1 MIITAGIYKGRK
13 LQAPDS
19 KIARPTLSKVRMGVF
34 NSLYS
39 LIGEFDGKTFL
50 DLFGGSGIMGLEALS
65 RGFSDVDVYEMNRVA
80 AEIIK
85 KNYATVG
92 LKPNLTIG
100 NSLKL
105 IENSKKNYDVVY
117 VDPPYDSDIYEQI
130 LPKLNSTYVVAEHS
144 HPLEF
149 NNYTLFKQKNYG
161 GKMVSILVS
170 QKQ

>member
-1 MIITAGIYKGRK
+1 MDVSEQINNFEKQALEYKKEVYANLTPAQR
-13 LQAPDS
+13 LQ
-19 KIARPTLSKVRMGVF
+19 IARHADRP
-34 NSLYS
+34 
-39 LIGEFDGKTFL
+39 TFL
-50 DLFGGSGIMGLEALS
+50 D
-65 RGFSDVDVYEMNRVA
+65 Y
-80 AEIIK
+80 
-85 KNYATVG
+85 
-92 LKPNLTIG
+92 
-100 NSLKL
+100 LKL

-117 VDPPYDSDIYEQI
+117 VDPPYASDIYEQI